1 MRVLCMKVVYLLI
14 LLIFFVAVVAH
25 FSFFL
30 SADMH
35 FIYVCTVYSE
45 YATLFHR
52 CSTLMQ
58 LRVCE
63 TLIDK
68 VQVHKYKKNCKC
80 DEVYNNARKL
90 CTNEFTKRNVAT
102 RATNGIIQICT
113 YECRTSIRMENE

>member
-14 LLIFFVAVVAH
+14 LLIFFVVVH

-68 VQVHKYKKNCKC
+68 YINMKKIANAMK
-80 DEVYNNARKL
+80 YNNARKL

-113 YECRTSIRMENE
+113 MHVRIPNFNSDGE